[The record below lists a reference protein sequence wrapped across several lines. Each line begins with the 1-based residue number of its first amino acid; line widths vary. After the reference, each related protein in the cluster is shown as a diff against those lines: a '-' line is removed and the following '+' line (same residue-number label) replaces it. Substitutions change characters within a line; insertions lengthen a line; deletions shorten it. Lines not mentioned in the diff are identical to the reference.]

1 MLRTNLA
8 TRPFYNERA
17 VQLVVLAVGLV
28 AIVVAGFGATQ
39 VVRLSQQDR
48 ALTITAERDEAAAA
62 DTSGRAVSVWRGTSE
77 PELLELV
84 ASARQANQLID
95 QRVFSWTEFLNRIEE
110 TLPPS
115 VMLESVRPN
124 IDAGAVSV
132 SLGVVGRGVEE
143 IDAFV
148 EALEDSGA
156 FSGIL
161 AREQEMTDGGGYRAL
176 LVGRYLATPQSLPD
190 AAEDSLR

>member
-48 ALTITAERDEAAAA
+48 ALTTTAERDEAAAA

-77 PELLELV
+77 AELLELV

-110 TLPPS
+110 TLPLS
-115 VMLESVRPN
+115 VMLESVRPD

-148 EALEDSGA
+148 EALEDSGE

-161 AREQEMTDGGGYRAL
+161 AREQEMTDGGSYRAL
-176 LVGRYLATPQSLPD
+176 LVGRYVATPRSLPD
-190 AAEDSLR
+190 VAEDSLR